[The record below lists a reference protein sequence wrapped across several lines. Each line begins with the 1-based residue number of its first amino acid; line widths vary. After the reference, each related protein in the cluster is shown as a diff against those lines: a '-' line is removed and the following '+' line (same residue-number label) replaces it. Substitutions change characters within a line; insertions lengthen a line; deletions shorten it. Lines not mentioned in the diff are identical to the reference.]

1 MSSQE
6 EIPERQESDPPSEF
20 GPSTRRSFIS
30 GSGCLAWWQRPDRL

>member
-1 MSSQE
+1 MSNQK

-20 GPSTRRSFIS
+20 GRSTRRGFNS